1 MNNDVKIVID
11 AGHGGSDPGASG
23 NGILEKDYALKIAE
37 YLNNRFKE
45 LGVSSVLVR
54 STDETLTPNERVNRI
69 LSFYGNRPDVLV
81 ISNHLNA
88 GGGEGAEVIYA
99 LRNNDTLSKLILQ
112 NLGEEGQLIR
122 KAYQRRLPSDN
133 TKDYYFMHRNT
144 GLTEPIIVE
153 YGFVDNTRDAQKIK
167 DNYQKYAEA
176 VVKAVATYKGIPYD
190 KSSKSDT
197 YTVQRGDTLWS
208 IAKRFNTNVN
218 DLKSANNL
226 TSNSLYVGQTLKVP
240 GYYTAEDTNITYV
253 VKKGDTLYSISRIYG
268 IPIDTLRR
276 YNNLTSDFLSVGQ
289 EISIPS
295 SETIIT
301 PSEDE
306 IINEPNTYVV
316 QRGDTLFSISRKF
329 GIPVNDIKVQNNLT
343 SDILSVGQI
352 LSIPTGS
359 TNVNDIIIYR
369 VKPGD
374 SLYALSKLYKTTV
387 DDIKQLNNLTSDIL
401 KVNQE
406 LQIKKNTNM

>member
-1 MNNDVKIVID
+1 
-11 AGHGGSDPGASG
+11 
-23 NGILEKDYALKIAE
+23 
-37 YLNNRFKE
+37 
-45 LGVSSVLVR
+45 
-54 STDETLTPNERVNRI
+54 
-69 LSFYGNRPDVLV
+69 
-81 ISNHLNA
+81 
-88 GGGEGAEVIYA
+88 
-99 LRNNDTLSKLILQ
+99 
-112 NLGEEGQLIR
+112 
-122 KAYQRRLPSDN
+122 
-133 TKDYYFMHRNT
+133 MHRNT

-153 YGFVDNTRDAQKIK
+153 YGFVDNARDANKIK
-167 DNYQKYAEA
+167 NNWQNYAEA

-190 KSSKSDT
+190 KSSQSDT

-208 IAKRFNTNVN
+208 ISKKFNTSVN
-218 DLKSANNL
+218 DLKKVNNL
-226 TSNSLYVGQTLKVP
+226 NSNALYVGQTLKVP

-276 YNNLTSDFLSVGQ
+276 YNNLTSDLLSVGQ
-289 EISIPS
+289 QISIPS

-329 GIPVNDIKVQNNLT
+329 GIPVNDIKIQNNLT

-359 TNVNDIIIYR
+359 TNVNDIVIYT

-374 SLYALSKLYKTTV
+374 SLYALSKLYNTTV

-406 LQIKKNTNM
+406 LQIKQNTNM

>member
-54 STDETLTPNERVNRI
+54 TTDETLTPNERVNRI

-99 LRNNDTLSKLILQ
+99 LRNSDTLSKLILN

-144 GLTEPIIVE
+144 GVTEPIIVE
-153 YGFVDNTRDAQKIK
+153 YGFVDNAKDANKIK
-167 DNYQKYAEA
+167 NNYQKYAEA
-176 VVKAVATYKGIPYD
+176 VVKAVSTYKGIPYD
-190 KSSKSDT
+190 KSLKSDT
-197 YTVQRGDTLWS
+197 YTVERGDTLWS
-208 IAKRFNTNVN
+208 IAKKFNTNVN
-218 DLKSANNL
+218 DLKRANNL
-226 TSNSLYVGQTLKVP
+226 SSNTLFIGQTLNVP

-253 VKKGDTLYSISRIYG
+253 VKRGDTLYSIARTYG
-268 IPIDTLRR
+268 VNVDDIRR
-276 YNNLTSDFLSVGQ
+276 YNNLTSDILSVGQ
-289 EISIPS
+289 EIRIPKG
-295 SETIIT
+295 ETIVT

-316 QRGDTLFSISRKF
+316 KLGDTLFSISRRF

-343 SDILSVGQI
+343 SDILSVGQV
-352 LSIPTGS
+352 LTIPTVS
-359 TNVNDIIIYR
+359 TNVNDIIIYT

-374 SLYALSKLYKTTV
+374 SLYAIARQYNTTI

-401 KVNQE
+401 RVNQE
-406 LQIKKNTNM
+406 LQIKQNTNM

>member
-11 AGHGGSDPGASG
+11 AGHGGSDPGATG
-23 NGILEKDYALKIAE
+23 NGIQEKDYALRIAE

-54 STDETLTPNERVNRI
+54 TTDETLTPNERVNRI

-122 KAYQRRLPSDN
+122 KAYQRRLPSDSS
-133 TKDYYFMHRNT
+133 KDYYFMHRNT

-153 YGFVDNTRDAQKIK
+153 YGFVDNVKDANKIK
-167 DNYQKYAEA
+167 NNWQNYAEA

-190 KSSKSDT
+190 QSSQSDT
-197 YTVQRGDTLWS
+197 YTVQRGDTLWN
-208 IAKRFNTNVN
+208 IAKKFNTNV
-218 DLKSANNL
+218 DELKRVNNL
-226 TSNSLYVGQTLKVP
+226 TTNSLFVGQTLKVP

-253 VKKGDTLYSISRIYG
+253 VKRGDTLYSISRQYG
-268 IPIDTLRR
+268 VSVDDLRKV
-276 YNNLTSDFLSVGQ
+276 NNLTSDVLSVGQ

-295 SETIIT
+295 SQSIVT

-306 IINEPNTYVV
+306 IINEPNTYTV
-316 QRGDTLFSISRKF
+316 QRGDTLFSISRRF
-329 GIPVNDIKVQNNLT
+329 NIPVNDIKILNNLT
-343 SDILSVGQI
+343 NDFLSVGQV
-352 LSIPTGS
+352 LQIPTGS
-359 TNVNDIIIYR
+359 SSVNDIVVYT
-369 VKPGD
+369 VKKGD
-374 SLYALSKLYKTTV
+374 SLYALARQYNTTV

-406 LQIKKNTNM
+406 LQIKQNTNI

>member
-11 AGHGGSDPGASG
+11 AGHGGSDPGAVG
-23 NGILEKDYALKIAE
+23 NGIYEKDYALKIAE

-99 LRNNDTLSKLILQ
+99 LRNNDTLSKLILN

-153 YGFVDNTRDAQKIK
+153 YGFVDNAKDANKIK
-167 DNYQKYAEA
+167 NNWQNYAEA
-176 VVKAVATYKGIPYD
+176 VVKAVSEYKGIPYD

-208 IAKRFNTNVN
+208 IAKKFNTNVN
-218 DLKSANNL
+218 DLKKANNL
-226 TSNSLYVGQTLKVP
+226 VNNTLFIGQKLVVP
-240 GYYTAEDTNITYV
+240 DYYTANDTNITYI
-253 VKKGDTLYSISRIYG
+253 VKRGDTLYSISTQYG
-268 IPIDTLRR
+268 VSVNDLKKA
-276 YNNLTSDFLSVGQ
+276 NNLTSDVLSIGQ
-289 EISIPS
+289 EIKIPYG
-295 SETIIT
+295 ETIVT

-306 IINEPNTYVV
+306 IINEPNTYIV
-316 QRGDTLFSISRKF
+316 QRGDTLYSISRKF
-329 GIPVNDIKVQNNLT
+329 NIPIDGLKIQNNLT
-343 SDILSVGQI
+343 SDLLSVGQM
-352 LSIPTGS
+352 LMIPTGNM
-359 TNVNDIIIYR
+359 NVNDIIVYT

-374 SLYALSKLYKTTV
+374 SLYALSKEYNTTV

-406 LQIKKNTNM
+406 LQIKQNTK

>member
-23 NGILEKDYALKIAE
+23 NGILEKEYALKIAE

-54 STDETLTPNERVNRI
+54 TTDETLTPNERVNRI

-112 NLGEEGQLIR
+112 NLADEGQIIR

-153 YGFVDNTRDAQKIK
+153 YGFVDNLKDSKKIK
-167 DNYQKYAEA
+167 DNWQKYAEA
-176 VVKAVATYKGIPYD
+176 VVKAVSTYKNIPYD

-197 YTVQRGDTLWS
+197 YTVQRGDTLWN
-208 IAKRFNTNVN
+208 IAKKFNTNVN
-218 DLKSANNL
+218 DLKKANKL
-226 TSNSLYVGQTLKVP
+226 TTNNLYVGQTLIVP
-240 GYYTAEDTNITYV
+240 DYYTAEDTNITYI
-253 VKKGDTLYSISRIYG
+253 VKRGDTLYSISRIYG
-268 IPIDTLRR
+268 VPVETIRR
-276 YNNLTSDFLSVGQ
+276 FNNLTSDVLSVGQ
-289 EISIPS
+289 EIMIPS
-295 SETIIT
+295 SETIVT

-306 IINEPNTYVV
+306 IINEPNTYIVKL
-316 QRGDTLFSISRKF
+316 GDTLFSISRKY
-329 GIPVNDIKVQNNLT
+329 GIPVNDIKIQNNLT
-343 SDILSVGQI
+343 SDILSVGQV
-352 LSIPTGS
+352 LQIPTGTTS
-359 TNVNDIIIYR
+359 VNDIIVYT

-406 LQIKKNTNM
+406 LQIKQNTNM

>member
-54 STDETLTPNERVNRI
+54 TTDETLTPNERVNRI

-122 KAYQRRLPSDN
+122 KAYQGRLPSDN

-144 GLTEPIIVE
+144 GPPEPIIVE
-153 YGFVDNTRDAQKIK
+153 YGFVDNTRDANKIK
-167 DNYQKYAEA
+167 NNWQNYAEA
-176 VVKAVATYKGIPYD
+176 VVKAVTTYKGIPYD
-190 KSSKSDT
+190 KSSQSDT

-208 IAKRFNTNVN
+208 ISKKFNTNVN
-218 DLKSANNL
+218 DLKKANNL
-226 TSNSLYVGQTLKVP
+226 NSNALYVGQPLKVP

-253 VKKGDTLYSISRIYG
+253 VKRGDTLYSISRQYG
-268 IPIDTLRR
+268 VSVDEIRR
-276 YNNLTSDFLSVGQ
+276 INNLTSDVLSIGQ

-295 SETIIT
+295 SESVIT

-306 IINEPNTYVV
+306 IINEPNTYIV

-329 GIPVNDIKVQNNLT
+329 NIPVNDIKVQNNLT
-343 SDILSVGQI
+343 NDILSVGQV

-359 TNVNDIIIYR
+359 SSVNDIVIYT

-374 SLYALSKLYKTTV
+374 SLYALAREYNTTIE
-387 DDIKQLNNLTSDIL
+387 DIKQLNNLTSDIL
-401 KVNQE
+401 RVNQE
-406 LQIKKNTNM
+406 LQIKQNTNM

>member
-23 NGILEKDYALKIAE
+23 NGILEKDYALRIAE

-99 LRNNDTLSKLILQ
+99 LRNNDTLSKLILN

-153 YGFVDNTRDAQKIK
+153 YGFVDNARDANKIK
-167 DNYQKYAEA
+167 NNWQNYAEA
-176 VVKAVATYKGIPYD
+176 VVKAVTTYKGIPYD
-190 KSSKSDT
+190 KSSQSDT
-197 YTVQRGDTLWS
+197 YTVQRGDTLWN
-208 IAKRFNTNVN
+208 IAKKFNTNVN
-218 DLKSANNL
+218 ELKRVNNL
-226 TSNSLYVGQTLKVP
+226 NTNTLFVGQTLKVP

-253 VKKGDTLYSISRIYG
+253 VKRGDTLYSISRQYG
-268 IPIDTLRR
+268 VPVDTLRR
-276 YNNLTSDFLSVGQ
+276 INNLFSDLLSVGQ

-306 IINEPNTYVV
+306 IINAPNTYIV
-316 QRGDTLFSISRKF
+316 QRGDTLFSISRRF
-329 GIPVNDIKVQNNLT
+329 NIPVNDIKVQNNLT
-343 SDILSVGQI
+343 SDILSVGQV

-359 TNVNDIIIYR
+359 SSVNDIVIYT

-374 SLYALSKLYKTTV
+374 SLYSLARLYNTTI

-401 KVNQE
+401 RVNQE
-406 LQIKKNTNM
+406 LQIKQNTNM

>member
-11 AGHGGSDPGASG
+11 AGHGGSDPGAVG
-23 NGILEKDYALKIAE
+23 NGIYEKDYALKIAE

-99 LRNNDTLSKLILQ
+99 LRNNDTLSKLILN

-133 TKDYYFMHRNT
+133 SKDYYFMHRNT

-153 YGFVDNTRDAQKIK
+153 YGFVDNAKDVQRIK
-167 DNYQKYAEA
+167 NNWQNYAEA
-176 VVKAVATYKGIPYD
+176 VVKAVSTYKGIPYD
-190 KSSKSDT
+190 KSAKSDT
-197 YTVQRGDTLWS
+197 YTVQKGDTLWS
-208 IAKRFNTNVN
+208 IAKKFNTSVN
-218 DLKSANNL
+218 DLKKVNNL
-226 TSNSLYVGQTLKVP
+226 VNNTLYIGQKLVVP
-240 GYYTAEDTNITYV
+240 DYYTAEDTNITYI
-253 VKKGDTLYSISRIYG
+253 VKHGDTLYSISTQYG
-268 IPIDTLRR
+268 VSVNDLKKA
-276 YNNLTSDFLSVGQ
+276 NNLTNDILSIGQ
-289 EISIPS
+289 EIQIPS
-295 SETIIT
+295 GETIVT

-306 IINEPNTYVV
+306 IINEPNTYIV
-316 QRGDTLFSISRKF
+316 QRGDTLYSISRKF
-329 GIPVNDIKVQNNLT
+329 NIPIDELKIQNNLT
-343 SDILSVGQI
+343 SDLLSVGQT
-352 LSIPTGS
+352 LMIPTGNM
-359 TNVNDIIIYR
+359 NVNDIIIYT

-374 SLYALSKLYKTTV
+374 SLYALSKEYNTTV

-401 KVNQE
+401 QINQE
-406 LQIKKNTNM
+406 LQIKQNTK

>member
-153 YGFVDNTRDAQKIK
+153 YGFVDNAKDAKKIK

-197 YTVQRGDTLWS
+197 YTVQRGDTLWNIS
-208 IAKRFNTNVN
+208 KKFNTSVN
-218 DLKSANNL
+218 DLKKVNNL
-226 TSNSLYVGQTLKVP
+226 NSNALYVGQLLKVP

-276 YNNLTSDFLSVGQ
+276 YNNLNSDILSVGQ
-289 EISIPS
+289 QISIPS
-295 SETIIT
+295 SETVVT

-329 GIPVNDIKVQNNLT
+329 GIPVNDIKIQNNLT

-406 LQIKKNTNM
+406 LQIKQNTNM

>member
-153 YGFVDNTRDAQKIK
+153 YGFVDNVRDAQKIK

-176 VVKAVATYKGIPYD
+176 VVKAVTTYKGIPYD

-208 IAKRFNTNVN
+208 ISKKFNTSVN
-218 DLKSANNL
+218 DLKKVNNL

-268 IPIDTLRR
+268 VPIDTLRR
-276 YNNLTSDFLSVGQ
+276 YNNLNSDFLSVGQ

-329 GIPVNDIKVQNNLT
+329 GIPVNDIKIQNNLT

-359 TNVNDIIIYR
+359 TNVNDIIIYT

-374 SLYALSKLYKTTV
+374 SLYALSKLYNTTV

-406 LQIKKNTNM
+406 LQIKQNTNM

>member
-11 AGHGGSDPGASG
+11 AGHGGSDPGAVG
-23 NGILEKDYALKIAE
+23 NGIYEKDYALKIAE

-54 STDETLTPNERVNRI
+54 TTDETLTPNERVNRI

-99 LRNNDTLSKLILQ
+99 LRNSDTLSKLILQ

-153 YGFVDNTRDAQKIK
+153 YGFVDNANDAKKIK

-176 VVKAVATYKGIPYD
+176 VVKAVASYKGIPYD
-190 KSSKSDT
+190 KSLKSDT
-197 YTVQRGDTLWS
+197 YTVLKGDTLWS
-208 IAKRFNTNVN
+208 IAKKFNTNVN
-218 DLKSANNL
+218 DLKKINNL
-226 TSNSLYVGQTLKVP
+226 SNNTLYIGQILNVP
-240 GYYTAEDTNITYV
+240 GYYTAEDTNITYI
-253 VKKGDTLYSISRIYG
+253 VKRGDTLYSISTQYG
-268 IPIDTLRR
+268 VSVNDLKKV
-276 YNNLTSDFLSVGQ
+276 NNLTSDILSIGQ
-289 EISIPS
+289 EIRIPS
-295 SETIIT
+295 GETIVT

-306 IINEPNTYVV
+306 IINEPNTYIV
-316 QRGDTLFSISRKF
+316 QRGDTLFSISRRF
-329 GIPVNDIKVQNNLT
+329 GIPVNDIKIQNNLT
-343 SDILSVGQI
+343 SDILSVGQV
-352 LSIPTGS
+352 LMIPTGS
-359 TNVNDIIIYR
+359 NNVNDIIIYK
-369 VKPGD
+369 VLPGD
-374 SLYALSKLYKTTV
+374 SLYALSKKYNTTV

-401 KVNQE
+401 KINQE
-406 LQIKKNTNM
+406 LQIKQNTNM

>member
-133 TKDYYFMHRNT
+133 SKDYYFMHRNT
-144 GLTEPIIVE
+144 GITEPIIVE
-153 YGFVDNTRDAQKIK
+153 YGFVDNERDAKKIK
-167 DNYQKYAEA
+167 DNYEKYAEA
-176 VVKAVATYKGIPYD
+176 VVKAVTTYKGIPYD
-190 KSSKSDT
+190 KSLKSDT
-197 YTVQRGDTLWS
+197 YTVERGDTLWS
-208 IAKRFNTNVN
+208 ISKKFNTSVN
-218 DLKSANNL
+218 DLKKANNL
-226 TSNSLYVGQTLKVP
+226 INNSLYVGQILKVP

-268 IPIDTLRR
+268 IPLDTLRK
-276 YNNLTSDFLSVGQ
+276 YNNLTSDILSIGQ
-289 EISIPS
+289 EIMIPS
-295 SETIIT
+295 SETIVT

-306 IINEPNTYVV
+306 IINEPNTYIV

-329 GIPVNDIKVQNNLT
+329 GIPVNDIKIQNNLT
-343 SDILSVGQI
+343 SDILSVGQV
-352 LSIPTGS
+352 LSIPVGS
-359 TNVNDIIIYR
+359 VNVNDIIIYK
-369 VKPGD
+369 VLPGD
-374 SLYALSKLYKTTV
+374 SLYALAKKYNTTI

-406 LQIKKNTNM
+406 LQIKQNTNM

>member
-54 STDETLTPNERVNRI
+54 TTDETLTPNERVNRI

-133 TKDYYFMHRNT
+133 SKDYYFMHRNT
-144 GLTEPIIVE
+144 GITEPIIVE
-153 YGFVDNTRDAQKIK
+153 YGFVDNEKDAKKIK
-167 DNYQKYAEA
+167 DNYEKYAEA
-176 VVKAVATYKGIPYD
+176 VVKAVTTYKGIPYD
-190 KSSKSDT
+190 KSLKSDT
-197 YTVQRGDTLWS
+197 YTVERGDTLWS
-208 IAKRFNTNVN
+208 ISKKFNTSVN
-218 DLKSANNL
+218 DLKKANNL
-226 TSNSLYVGQTLKVP
+226 INNSLYVGQILKVP

-268 IPIDTLRR
+268 VSIDTLRK
-276 YNNLTSDFLSVGQ
+276 YNNLTSDILSIGQ
-289 EISIPS
+289 EIMIPS
-295 SETIIT
+295 SETIVT

-306 IINEPNTYVV
+306 IINEPNTYIVE
-316 QRGDTLFSISRKF
+316 RGDTLFSISRKF
-329 GIPVNDIKVQNNLT
+329 VIPVNDIKIQNNLT
-343 SDILSVGQI
+343 SDILSVGQV
-352 LSIPTGS
+352 LSIPVGS
-359 TNVNDIIIYR
+359 VNVNDIIIYT

-406 LQIKKNTNM
+406 LQIKQNTNM

>member
-23 NGILEKDYALKIAE
+23 NGILEKDYALKIAD

-99 LRNNDTLSKLILQ
+99 LRNNDTLSKLILN

-153 YGFVDNTRDAQKIK
+153 YGFVDNVRDAQKIK

-176 VVKAVATYKGIPYD
+176 VVKAVTTYKGIPYD
-190 KSSKSDT
+190 KSSQSDT

-406 LQIKKNTNM
+406 LQIKQNTNM

>member
-11 AGHGGSDPGASG
+11 AGHGGSDPGAVG
-23 NGILEKDYALKIAE
+23 NGIYEKDYALKIAE

-54 STDETLTPNERVNRI
+54 TTDETLTPNERVNRI

-99 LRNNDTLSKLILQ
+99 LRNSDTLSKLILQ

-153 YGFVDNTRDAQKIK
+153 YGFVDNVNDAKKIK

-176 VVKAVATYKGIPYD
+176 VVKAVASYKGIPYD
-190 KSSKSDT
+190 KSLKSDT
-197 YTVQRGDTLWS
+197 YTVLKGDTLWS
-208 IAKRFNTNVN
+208 IAKKFNTNVN
-218 DLKSANNL
+218 DLKKINNL
-226 TSNSLYVGQTLKVP
+226 SNNTLYIGQILNVP
-240 GYYTAEDTNITYV
+240 GYYTAEDTNITYI
-253 VKKGDTLYSISRIYG
+253 VKRGDTLYSISTQYG
-268 IPIDTLRR
+268 VSVNDLKKV
-276 YNNLTSDFLSVGQ
+276 NNLTSDILSIGQ
-289 EISIPS
+289 EIRIPS
-295 SETIIT
+295 GETIVT

-306 IINEPNTYVV
+306 IINEPNTYIV
-316 QRGDTLFSISRKF
+316 QRGDTLFSISRRF
-329 GIPVNDIKVQNNLT
+329 GIPVNDIKIQNNLT
-343 SDILSVGQI
+343 SDILSVGQV
-352 LSIPTGS
+352 LMIPTGS
-359 TNVNDIIIYR
+359 NNVNDIIIYK
-369 VKPGD
+369 VLPGD
-374 SLYALSKLYKTTV
+374 SLYALSKKYNTTV

-401 KVNQE
+401 KINQE
-406 LQIKKNTNM
+406 LQIKQNTNM

>member
-23 NGILEKDYALKIAE
+23 NGILEKDYALRIAE

-54 STDETLTPNERVNRI
+54 TTDETLTPNERVNRI

-122 KAYQRRLPSDN
+122 KAYQRRLPSDSS
-133 TKDYYFMHRNT
+133 KDYYFMHRNT

-153 YGFVDNTRDAQKIK
+153 YGFVDNARDANKIK
-167 DNYQKYAEA
+167 NNWQNYAEA

-190 KSSKSDT
+190 KSSQSDT

-208 IAKRFNTNVN
+208 ISKKFNTSVN
-218 DLKSANNL
+218 DLKKVNNL
-226 TSNSLYVGQTLKVP
+226 NSNALYVGQTLKVP

-276 YNNLTSDFLSVGQ
+276 YNNLTSDLLSVGQ
-289 EISIPS
+289 QISIPS

-329 GIPVNDIKVQNNLT
+329 GIPVNDIKIQNNLT

-359 TNVNDIIIYR
+359 TNVNDIVIYT

-374 SLYALSKLYKTTV
+374 SLYALSKLYNTTV

-406 LQIKKNTNM
+406 LQIKQNTNM